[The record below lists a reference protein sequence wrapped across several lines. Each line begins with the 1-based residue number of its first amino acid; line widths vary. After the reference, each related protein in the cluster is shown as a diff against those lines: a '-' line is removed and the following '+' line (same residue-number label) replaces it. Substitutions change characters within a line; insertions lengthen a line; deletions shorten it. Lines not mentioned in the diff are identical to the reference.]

1 MSVWLTVIGM
11 HPDGR
16 LAEPDRARA
25 ALDAAD
31 AVFGAARHLEA
42 AGVPAERRRPWPT
55 PFSEGLSALHARK
68 GTPTVVL
75 ATGDPMH
82 FGIGATLASH
92 VPADE
97 MVVLP
102 APSAFSLAAA
112 RLGWPL
118 DGVACVSLHGRS
130 VDALARHLQ
139 PGARIIALTSDAAT
153 IATAVGLLRGQGF
166 ATSEVV
172 VLEAMGTDRERRTD
186 IEPTDIVGGA
196 FDDLNTLAIRVR
208 ASEGAL
214 THPAVPGLDDDA
226 FAHDGQ
232 LTKREVRAVTV
243 AALAPAPGALLW
255 DLGAGSGA
263 VAIEWMRAAPHAR
276 AIAFEKSE
284 ERLAMIETNR
294 RALGVPELEIAAG
307 DMPDSL
313 KDRPAPD
320 AVFLGGAVSDAALFD
335 TVWARLAPGGRLVA
349 NAVTLEGDAA
359 LIDRQ
364 GRHGGDLVRIDVAE
378 QDAVGRFRA
387 LRPRMSV
394 LQWRVVKS

>member
-16 LAEPDRARA
+16 LAEPERARA
-25 ALDAAD
+25 ALDAAEE
-31 AVFGAARHLEA
+31 VFGAARHLEA
-42 AGVPAERRRPWPT
+42 AGVPAARRRPWPT
-55 PFSEGLSALHARK
+55 PFSEGLAALNARR
-68 GTPTVVL
+68 GQPTVVL

-82 FGIGATLASH
+82 FGIGATLTAH
-92 VPADE
+92 IPAEE
-97 MVVLP
+97 MDVLP

-118 DGVACVSLHGRS
+118 DGVACVSLHGRP
-130 VDALARHLQ
+130 VDALVRVLQ
-139 PGARIIALTSDAAT
+139 PGARVIALTSGAHTVADAAH
-153 IATAVGLLRGQGF
+153 LLRTRSLGD
-166 ATSEVV
+166 SDII
-172 VLEAMGTDRERRTD
+172 VLEAMGTDRERRTE
-186 IEPTDIVGGA
+186 IAPTDIVGGG

-214 THPAVPGLDDDA
+214 CLPAVPGLPDDA
-226 FAHDGQ
+226 FDHDGQ

-243 AALAPAPGALLW
+243 AALAPSPGALLW
-255 DLGAGSGA
+255 DLGAGSGS

-276 AIAFEKSE
+276 AIAFERSP

-294 RALGVPELEIAAG
+294 VSLGVPDLEIAAG
-307 DMPDSL
+307 DMPASL
-313 KDRPAPD
+313 EDRPAPD
-320 AVFLGGAVSDAALFD
+320 AVFFGGAVSDAELFD
-335 TVWARLAPGGRLVA
+335 IVWARMATGGRLVA

-364 GRHGGDLVRIDVAE
+364 GRHGGELVRIDIAE
-378 QDAVGRFRA
+378 QDDVGRFRA

>member
-16 LAEPDRARA
+16 LAEPERARI

-31 AVFGAARHLEA
+31 EVFGAARHLEA
-42 AGVPAERRRPWPT
+42 AGVPEARRRPWPT
-55 PFSEGLSALHARK
+55 PFSEGLDALTARR
-68 GTPTVVL
+68 GLPTVVL

-82 FGIGATLASH
+82 FGIGATLAAH
-92 VPADE
+92 IPVEE
-97 MVVLP
+97 MDVLP

-118 DGVACVSLHGRS
+118 DGVVCVSLHGRP
-130 VDALARHLQ
+130 VDALVRVLQ
-139 PGARIIALTSDAAT
+139 PGARVIALTSGAHTVLDVAH
-153 IATAVGLLRGQGF
+153 LLRTRSLGD
-166 ATSEVV
+166 SDII
-172 VLEAMGTDRERRTD
+172 VLEAMGTDRERRTE
-186 IEPTDIVGGA
+186 IAPTDIVGGG

-214 THPAVPGLDDDA
+214 CFPAVPGLPDDA
-226 FAHDGQ
+226 FNHDGQ

-243 AALAPAPGALLW
+243 AALAPSPGALLW
-255 DLGAGSGA
+255 DLGAGSGS
-263 VAIEWMRAAPHAR
+263 VGIEWMRAAPHAR
-276 AIAFEKSE
+276 AIAFERSP

-294 RALGVPELEIAAG
+294 LALGVPDLEIAAG
-307 DMPDSL
+307 DMPGSL
-313 KDRPAPD
+313 ENQPAPD
-320 AVFLGGAVSDAALFD
+320 AVFLGGAVSDATLFD
-335 TVWARLAPGGRLVA
+335 RVWARLAPGGRLVA

-364 GRHGGDLVRIDVAE
+364 GRFGGELVRIDVAE
-378 QDAVGRFRA
+378 QDDVGRFRA

>member
-31 AVFGAARHLEA
+31 AVFGAERHLEA

-55 PFSEGLSALHARK
+55 PFSDGLAALHARR

-97 MVVLP
+97 MAVLP

-130 VDALARHLQ
+130 VDALARALQ
-139 PGARIIALTSDAAT
+139 PGTRILALTSDAGT
-153 IATAVGLLRGQGF
+153 IATAVSLLRSQGF
-166 ATSEVV
+166 GDSDII
-172 VLEAMGTDRERRTD
+172 VLEAMGTERERRTD
-186 IEPTDIVGGA
+186 IEPTDIVGGG

-208 ASEGAL
+208 ASEGARA
-214 THPAVPGLDDDA
+214 HPAVPGLDDDA

-243 AALAPAPGALLW
+243 AALAPSPGALLW
-255 DLGAGSGA
+255 DLGAGSGS

-276 AIAFEKSE
+276 AIAFEKSP
-284 ERLAMIETNR
+284 ERLAMIEANR
-294 RALGVPELEIAAG
+294 RALGVPDLEIAAG

-313 KDRPAPD
+313 DGQPAPD
-320 AVFLGGAVSDAALFD
+320 AVFLGGAVSDTELFD
-335 TVWARLAPGGRLVA
+335 TVWARLSPGGRLVA

-364 GRHGGDLVRIDVAE
+364 GRHGGELVRIDVAE

>member
-31 AVFGAARHLEA
+31 EVYGASRHLEA
-42 AGVPAERRRPWPT
+42 AGVPEARRRPWPT
-55 PFSEGLSALHARK
+55 PFSEGLAALNARR
-68 GTPTVVL
+68 GRPTVVL

-82 FGIGATLASH
+82 FGIGATLAAH
-92 VPADE
+92 VPAGE
-97 MVVLP
+97 MAVLP

-118 DGVACVSLHGRS
+118 DGVACVSLHGRP
-130 VDALARHLQ
+130 VDALVRVLQ
-139 PGARIIALTSDAAT
+139 PGRRILALSSGAQTVAA
-153 IATAVGLLRGQGF
+153 VVDLLRAKGF
-166 ATSEVV
+166 GDSELT
-172 VLEAMGTDRERRTD
+172 VLEAMGTDRERLTE
-186 IEPTDIVGGA
+186 IAATDIVGGG

-208 ASEGAL
+208 ASEGAPAL
-214 THPAVPGLDDDA
+214 PAVPGLPDDA

-232 LTKREVRAVTV
+232 LTKREVRAVTLAV
-243 AALAPAPGALLW
+243 LAPAPGALLW
-255 DLGAGSGA
+255 DLGAGSGS

-276 AIAFEKSE
+276 AIAFERSA

-294 RALGVPELEIAAG
+294 VALGVPDLEIAAG
-307 DMPDSL
+307 DMPASL
-313 KDRPAPD
+313 DDQPAPD

-335 TVWARLAPGGRLVA
+335 RVWARLAPGGRLVA

-364 GRHGGDLVRIDVAE
+364 GRHGGELVRIDVAE
-378 QDAVGRFRA
+378 QDDVGRFRA

-394 LQWRVVKS
+394 LQWRVVKP